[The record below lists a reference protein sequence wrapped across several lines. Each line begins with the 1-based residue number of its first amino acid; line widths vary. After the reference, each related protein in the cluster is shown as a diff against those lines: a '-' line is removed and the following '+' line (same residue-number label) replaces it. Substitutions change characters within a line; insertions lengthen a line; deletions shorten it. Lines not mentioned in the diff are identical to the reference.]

1 MLSFIIHTRMSVG
14 VCECFDNVLVKL
26 TCYNKRKSCKDP
38 SLGGIV
44 ESLLNS
50 LPVHNLPDILQEVSL
65 GMLVINIEG
74 VLPNVDVKQGS
85 DTSWLLVSDQILV

>member
-1 MLSFIIHTRMSVG
+1 MILTRMT
-14 VCECFDNVLVKL
+14 VCECLNNVLVKL
-26 TCYNKRKSCKDP
+26 TCYNKSLSSKEH

-65 GMLVINIEG
+65 GMLVIDVEG

-85 DTSWLLVSDQILV
+85 DASWLLVSDQILVG

>member
-1 MLSFIIHTRMSVG
+1 MILTRMSV
-14 VCECFDNVLVKL
+14 CECLNNVLVKL
-26 TCYNKRKSCKDP
+26 TCYNKSLSINEP

-65 GMLVINIEG
+65 GMLVIDVEG
-74 VLPNVDVKQGS
+74 VLPNVDVKQRS
-85 DTSWLLVSDQILV
+85 DASRLLVSNQVLV

>member
-1 MLSFIIHTRMSVG
+1 MNFTRMSV
-14 VCECFDNVLVKL
+14 CECLNNVLVKL
-26 TCYNKRKSCKDP
+26 TCYNKSLSSNEP

-65 GMLVINIEG
+65 GMLVIDVEG

-85 DTSWLLVSDQILV
+85 DASWLLVSDQILVG

>member
-1 MLSFIIHTRMSVG
+1 MILTRMT
-14 VCECFDNVLVKL
+14 VCECLNNVLVKL
-26 TCYNKRKSCKDP
+26 TCYNKSLSSKER

-65 GMLVINIEG
+65 GMLVIDVEG

-85 DTSWLLVSDQILV
+85 DASWLLVSDQILVG